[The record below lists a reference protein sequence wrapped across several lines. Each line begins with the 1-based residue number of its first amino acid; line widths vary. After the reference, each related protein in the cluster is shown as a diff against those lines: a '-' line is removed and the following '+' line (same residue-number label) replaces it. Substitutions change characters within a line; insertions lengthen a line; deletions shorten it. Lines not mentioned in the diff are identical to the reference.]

1 MSLNVVHVI
10 RQYYP
15 SVGGMEDVVRNIA
28 SSQRATGR
36 QNASIVTLNRLF
48 RNSDELLETEDV
60 VDGVPVT
67 RLPYRGS
74 SRYPLCPSVLRAI
87 DSADVV
93 HVHGVDFFF
102 DYLAITR
109 LMHRRP
115 LLVSTHGGFF
125 HTEFASRLK
134 EIWFNTITRASSFA
148 YDRIVATSENDGRRF
163 RDIVPESRLEVI
175 ENGVNTEKYAG
186 KGCGEINRTL
196 IYFGRWSSN
205 KGLLEA
211 LNLMTVLRRQD
222 PRWQLI
228 IAGREYDFS
237 LETLDQE
244 IRRRNLADGAVTLEA
259 SPSDERLSELMEQAA
274 WFLCLSRHEG
284 FGLAAIEAMSAGLT
298 PVLSSIPPFRK
309 LTEASGIGIAA
320 DAGAP
325 EAMAAQLQALY
336 DQGQAAHEKR
346 RERAMAFS
354 RQYSWPRIADRYI
367 ELYDTLGGS

>member
-28 SSQRATGR
+28 SSQQATGR

-48 RNSDELLETEDV
+48 RNSDELLETEDM

-87 DSADVV
+87 NGADVV

-134 EIWFNTITRASSFA
+134 EIWFNTITRASSLPTT
-148 YDRIVATSENDGRRF
+148 VLL
-163 RDIVPESRLEVI
+163 PPVI
-175 ENGVNTEKYAG
+175 
-186 KGCGEINRTL
+186 
-196 IYFGRWSSN
+196 
-205 KGLLEA
+205 
-211 LNLMTVLRRQD
+211 MTV
-222 PRWQLI
+222 
-228 IAGREYDFS
+228 AVF
-237 LETLDQE
+237 
-244 IRRRNLADGAVTLEA
+244 VTLFPKA
-259 SPSDERLSELMEQAA
+259 G
-274 WFLCLSRHEG
+274 SR
-284 FGLAAIEAMSAGLT
+284 
-298 PVLSSIPPFRK
+298 
-309 LTEASGIGIAA
+309 
-320 DAGAP
+320 
-325 EAMAAQLQALY
+325 
-336 DQGQAAHEKR
+336 
-346 RERAMAFS
+346 
-354 RQYSWPRIADRYI
+354 
-367 ELYDTLGGS
+367 